1 MINKYQQGGAA
12 PQQGGVLAQIQQLPR
27 EQQEQLMQAF
37 AQWAQQK
44 GVDIQQLQSN
54 PAALE
59 QALGQF
65 MQEMQ
70 AQQAQA
76 AKHGAKLR
84 YIKNLKHQCPEGEH
98 LEYFAKGGAVGCNCV
113 KNKEGGKA
121 EPKKNALEQFK
132 SKKGID
138 LKKDKCGGK
147 MKKHQ
152 IGGTIETLRQSLGL
166 EKKKFVTKHQQGGTV
181 FEDLPIERQLRLREE
196 AHDLVPNGWGGAT
209 DMIFEKYLKTLG
221 IQRRQQPTLEDV
233 LSAEEGMKTPR
244 TRNEFIRQNNLPSD
258 YFTTDNNT
266 RAKYNDEWRKRKAL
280 TLPKKPELYP
290 GSKDVPQPVTVE
302 YPLPPIQ
309 FDLSEIPGY
318 QEGGNVEKSDNT
330 KVQKPIPGIIDKNSE
345 VRTYDGYPLRVN
357 KNYPQ
362 QDKYQLEA
370 PTRKQRSPFGG
381 KMNVKYPW
389 VYGVELTSL
398 GPEYIQ
404 KISNNDTTYY
414 TRGYDNKYYRVAG
427 QELRPIFRELFK

>member
-12 PQQGGVLAQIQQLPR
+12 PQQGGVLSQIQQLPR

-98 LEYFAKGGAVGCNCV
+98 LEYFAKGGVVGCNCV

-138 LKKDKCGGK
+138 LKKEKCGGK

-166 EKKKFVTKHQQGGTV
+166 EKK
-181 FEDLPIERQLRLREE
+181 
-196 AHDLVPNGWGGAT
+196 
-209 DMIFEKYLKTLG
+209 
-221 IQRRQQPTLEDV
+221 
-233 LSAEEGMKTPR
+233 
-244 TRNEFIRQNNLPSD
+244 
-258 YFTTDNNT
+258 
-266 RAKYNDEWRKRKAL
+266 
-280 TLPKKPELYP
+280 
-290 GSKDVPQPVTVE
+290 
-302 YPLPPIQ
+302 
-309 FDLSEIPGY
+309 
-318 QEGGNVEKSDNT
+318 
-330 KVQKPIPGIIDKNSE
+330 NS
-345 VRTYDGYPLRVN
+345 
-357 KNYPQ
+357 
-362 QDKYQLEA
+362 
-370 PTRKQRSPFGG
+370 
-381 KMNVKYPW
+381 
-389 VYGVELTSL
+389 
-398 GPEYIQ
+398 
-404 KISNNDTTYY
+404 
-414 TRGYDNKYYRVAG
+414 
-427 QELRPIFRELFK
+427 